1 MAFAS
6 FSASSQLP
14 KLPEKAFHPDKSF
27 DFPSREFGKN
37 VKTRSCQASGFSSW
51 PWLTYDL
58 EKDVVFCLLCVKSLE
73 SKKMTMK
80 RDDHLLVI
88 QSTIDTLYYVT

>member
-14 KLPEKAFHPDKSF
+14 KLPEKAFHPDKSL

-37 VKTRSCQASGFSSW
+37 NIKLDFAT
-51 PWLTYDL
+51 L
-58 EKDVVFCLLCVKSLE
+58 VFGKGCCILP
-73 SKKMTMK
+73 
-80 RDDHLLVI
+80 LVC
-88 QSTIDTLYYVT
+88 

>member
-27 DFPSREFGKN
+27 DFPSREFGKKN
-37 VKTRSCQASGFSSW
+37 VKTRSCQAIV
-51 PWLTYDL
+51 T
-58 EKDVVFCLLCVKSLE
+58 
-73 SKKMTMK
+73 
-80 RDDHLLVI
+80 LV
-88 QSTIDTLYYVT
+88 LGHG